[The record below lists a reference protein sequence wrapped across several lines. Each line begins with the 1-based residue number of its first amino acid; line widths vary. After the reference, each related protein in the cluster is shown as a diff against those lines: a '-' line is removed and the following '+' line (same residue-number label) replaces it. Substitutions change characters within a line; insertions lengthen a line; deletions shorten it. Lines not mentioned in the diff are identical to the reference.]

1 MLVELEVRVDSVLCV
16 SGRQRRLHLCGAKTH
31 PIDPRD
37 PPAHGRLYADGLAGT
52 SLLTALKKVF
62 AVTVIVVITTNHTK
76 FQHKLRWQQKKSNYK
91 DSTGILNSVK

>member
-1 MLVELEVRVDSVLCV
+1 MLVELKVRVDSVLCV

-62 AVTVIVVITTNHTK
+62 AVTVIVVITINHTK
-76 FQHKLRWQQKKSNYK
+76 FQHKLRWQQKKANTKISLVFW
-91 DSTGILNSVK
+91 IV